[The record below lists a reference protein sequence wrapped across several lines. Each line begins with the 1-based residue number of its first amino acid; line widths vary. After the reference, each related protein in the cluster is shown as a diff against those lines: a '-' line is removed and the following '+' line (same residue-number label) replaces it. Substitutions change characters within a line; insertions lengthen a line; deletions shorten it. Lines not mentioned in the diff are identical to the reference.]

1 MGFTNL
7 SAKMI
12 ELKIWRLWF
21 AKITQEYLAYVQTGI
36 LIYNSSVDLSQIVKH
51 YRNCLSVL
59 PDAPLYGN
67 IPQGADKVSGK
78 LDSFLTLEHKQFLLL
93 CNGGSFGD
101 IELWGAEEIL
111 DKQYRAP
118 KNLQDSMYEA
128 GQVLYEPIFL
138 NRINNQVTFNV
149 DGEKIVPFSSF
160 IEEYVF
166 GEKYKYIFDDADIDD
181 MWYFF
186 LHDNPI

>member
-1 MGFTNL
+1 M
-7 SAKMI
+7 
-12 ELKIWRLWF
+12 
-21 AKITQEYLAYVQTGI
+21 
-36 LIYNSSVDLSQIVKH
+36 DLSQIVKH

-67 IPQGADKVSGK
+67 IPQGADKVSGQ

-101 IELWGAEEIL
+101 IELWSAEEIL
-111 DKQYRAP
+111 DKQYRVS
-118 KNLQDSMYEA
+118 KILQDSMYEA

-138 NRINNQVTFNV
+138 NRINSQVTFNV
-149 DGEKIVPFSSF
+149 DGEKSVPFSSF

>member
-1 MGFTNL
+1 M
-7 SAKMI
+7 
-12 ELKIWRLWF
+12 
-21 AKITQEYLAYVQTGI
+21 
-36 LIYNSSVDLSQIVKH
+36 DLSQIIKH
-51 YRNCLSVL
+51 YRNCLSAL

-67 IPQGADKVSGK
+67 IPQGADKVSRQ

-101 IELWGAEEIL
+101 IELWSAEEIL
-111 DKQYRAP
+111 DKQYRVP

-149 DGEKIVPFSSF
+149 GGEKIIPFSSF